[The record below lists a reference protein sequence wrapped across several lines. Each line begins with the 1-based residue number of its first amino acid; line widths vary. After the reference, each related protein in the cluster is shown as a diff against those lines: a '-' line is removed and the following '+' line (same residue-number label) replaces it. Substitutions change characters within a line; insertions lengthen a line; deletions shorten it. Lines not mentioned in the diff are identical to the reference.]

1 VTEGFETVKEF
12 GGSIVERVTGENVS
26 G

>member
-1 VTEGFETVKEF
+1 VTGGIETVKEF

-26 G
+26 S